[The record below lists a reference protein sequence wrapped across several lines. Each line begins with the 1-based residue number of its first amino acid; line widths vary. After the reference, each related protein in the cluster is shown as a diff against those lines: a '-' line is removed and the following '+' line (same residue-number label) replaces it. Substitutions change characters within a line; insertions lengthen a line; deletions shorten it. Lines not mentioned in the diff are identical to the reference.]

1 MVMQEELIG
10 QEKDKAGDEAKRA
23 KLHQQWL
30 EKQDEQEL
38 ANLMD
43 GVRNGF
49 RRKRAG
55 DLLLDDVRAP
65 LTAFCSAALLLLTVA
80 FYELS
85 LRTRSS
91 HTASHTPPTN
101 TVWLLDDVQAPLSA
115 HIHQQCLCSSCA
127 AFG

>member
-1 MVMQEELIG
+1 MVCQHHFKCMYCLCLHITTAKLGMVMQEELIG

-38 ANLMD
+38 AKLMD

-55 DLLLDDVRAP
+55 DLLLDDVRA
-65 LTAFCSAALLLLTVA
+65 LTHRLLLCCPA
-80 FYELS
+80 FVD
-85 LRTRSS
+85 SS
-91 HTASHTPPTN
+91 F
-101 TVWLLDDVQAPLSA
+101 L
-115 HIHQQCLCSSCA
+115 
-127 AFG
+127 